1 MLNAS
6 GVKVDDKLAE
16 RAALV
21 AKADLLTDM
30 VGEFPELQGIMGTY
44 YATHDGEHAEV
55 AAACTEH
62 YQPRFAGDSLPKTN
76 TGLVLALADKLET
89 LVGIWGIG
97 LAPTGE
103 KDPFAL
109 RRHALGIC
117 RLIIEKNLAIDVVEL
132 LTGVKNLF
140 SSKEV
145 LDNAGID
152 KIHGFILDRLR
163 AYLKDSSGV
172 TYTTEEI
179 ESVLGSNPTVLNDL
193 PNRLAAVRGF
203 LALPEAAPLANANK
217 RIGNILKKIEG
228 DVPQTIDA
236 TLLKIPAEKAL
247 YDGMQA
253 LAPAIEKAYSAQN
266 FTEALKAL
274 ASISNVVS
282 GFFDDVM
289 VMDPDTSLKNN
300 RLAMLSKLHGQ
311 MNQVADL
318 SKLAQ

>member
-1 MLNAS
+1 M
-6 GVKVDDKLAE
+6 
-16 RAALV
+16 
-21 AKADLLTDM
+21 
-30 VGEFPELQGIMGTY
+30 
-44 YATHDGEHAEV
+44 
-55 AAACTEH
+55 
-62 YQPRFAGDSLPKTN
+62 
-76 TGLVLALADKLET
+76 
-89 LVGIWGIG
+89 
-97 LAPTGE
+97 
-103 KDPFAL
+103 
-109 RRHALGIC
+109 
-117 RLIIEKNLAIDVVEL
+117 
-132 LTGVKNLF
+132 KNLF

-179 ESVLGSNPTVLNDL
+179 ESVLGSNPCVLNDL

-228 DVPQTIDA
+228 DVPQMIDA
-236 TLLKIPAEKAL
+236 ALLKIPAEKAL

-253 LAPAIEKAYSAQN
+253 LAPAIEKAYGAQN
-266 FTEALKAL
+266 FTDALKAL
-274 ASISNVVS
+274 ASISNAVS